1 MLLLAFAHLDLV
13 VEGQCPRVQGEAHL
27 EMVHPI
33 SRWGWLRAY
42 IQVFQRR
49 LAPPG
54 YGAPPRGAPMYGRVE
69 PISWLSYHLQHSGL
83 ACVVLDI
90 VSIKTTILSI
100 SAKRCLPF
108 WA

>member
-1 MLLLAFAHLDLV
+1 MEIRLLDEECYAWTRK
-13 VEGQCPRVQGEAHL
+13 VEVEA
-27 EMVHPI
+27 
-33 SRWGWLRAY
+33 Y
-42 IQVFQRR
+42 FQVFQEGLR
-49 LAPPG
+49 G